1 MITIGTIAK
10 KYGQL
15 PSHVAAYGSSYDLM
29 IDDIMTTWEN
39 YQKNPSDSDQYK
51 EEELLKIMKET
62 RGGN

>member
-1 MITIGTIAK
+1 MITIGSLAK

-15 PSHVAAYGSSYDLM
+15 PSQVAAAGTTYDLM

-39 YQKNPSDSDQYK
+39 YQNNPNDPGNFNEDDLQA
-51 EEELLKIMKET
+51 LMKET